1 MTNPE
6 GDTLARKYRGAFI
19 WLSAENQDYFWD
31 DVNGVVGGDGFDS
44 VDDCILDID
53 AAEAHRE
60 KYLRGPFA
68 D

>member
-1 MTNPE
+1 M
-6 GDTLARKYRGAFI
+6 KSYRGAYI
-19 WLSAENQDYFWD
+19 VRD
-31 DVNGVVGGDGFDS
+31 DDGTWYWEDINGVVGGDKFDS